1 MKIDG
6 DDKIKGRTKASH
18 RRILMT
24 RKSYQKGNLQFHR
37 GCWTVRYRWLDPD
50 IGKFIMQRHQLTGHT
65 DERKKKEARRA
76 ADEWMNQINA
86 HNNNPKQSVAKITVT
101 QFIKEKWEPYVT
113 VAKLSPS
120 TLYGYQSLIRLYITP
135 KLGGKILSKLTP
147 ADMTAFFDS
156 LRREHSKLS
165 EKYLLNIYSLLRR
178 MVEIAHQYE
187 LIDSSPLKPILH
199 KPKAE
204 TREKPIITVDEAK
217 KLIDLV
223 EPQHRLL
230 LVVLWVTGMR
240 IGEAI
245 ALRWLN
251 LDFERRELS
260 ITNAVWRRQLK
271 STKTEASKRVLILP
285 ALLVDELRQQREASK
300 FNTDADYIFA
310 TPDGQAFHTDH
321 LRNYVLYP
329 AMEKAGIE
337 RGKGTHGFHLI
348 RHTAGSIVHRRT
360 GDVKLVQELLGH
372 SRIETT
378 GDIYVHVDDES
389 VGRAADILFA
399 ELGQNPTVN

>member
-1 MKIDG
+1 
-6 DDKIKGRTKASH
+6 
-18 RRILMT
+18 
-24 RKSYQKGNLQFHR
+24 
-37 GCWTVRYRWLDPD
+37 
-50 IGKFIMQRHQLTGHT
+50 MQRYQLTGHT

-76 ADEWMNQINA
+76 ADEWMIQINA
-86 HNNNPKQSVAKITVT
+86 HNNNPKQSAAKLTLAE
-101 QFIKEKWEPYVT
+101 FIKTKWEPYVA

-120 TLYGYQSLIRLYITP
+120 TLYSYDTITRLYLTP
-135 KLGGKILSKLTP
+135 KLGSKILSKLTP

-156 LRREHSKLS
+156 LRREHSTLS

-178 MVEIAHQYE
+178 MFQIAYQYE
-187 LIDSSPLKPILH
+187 LMDSSPLKPILH

-204 TREKPIITVDEAK
+204 QKEKPILTVDEAK

-260 ITNAVWRRQLK
+260 ITHAVWRRNLK
-271 STKTEASKRVLILP
+271 APKTAASKRVLLLP
-285 ALLVDELRQQREASK
+285 ALLVDELRQHREQSRFKA
-300 FNTDADYIFA
+300 DADYMFT
-310 TPDGQAFHTDH
+310 TPDGEAFYTDH

-329 AMEKAGIE
+329 AMEKAGIA
-337 RGKGTHGFHLI
+337 RGNRTHGFHLI

-378 GDIYVHVDDES
+378 GDIYVHVDDQT
-389 VGRAADILFA
+389 VGKAADILFA